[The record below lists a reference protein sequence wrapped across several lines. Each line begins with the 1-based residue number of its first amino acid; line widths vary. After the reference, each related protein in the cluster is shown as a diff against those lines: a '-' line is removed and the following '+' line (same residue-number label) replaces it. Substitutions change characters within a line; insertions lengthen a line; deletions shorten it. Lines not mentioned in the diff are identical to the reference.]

1 MKTLNYFGIELM
13 DTNLTTTEGAF
24 MITGDSEN
32 DNNQDYF
39 LLQLF
44 IKFIRNLKMRCDSSF
59 HYYEYVGVHAYL
71 TKLTM

>member
-1 MKTLNYFGIELM
+1 M
-13 DTNLTTTEGAF
+13 DTNLSTTKRAF
-24 MITGDSEN
+24 VIIGDFDN